1 MQAYLC
7 IGVIVKA
14 QGIRGEVKVQPLTD
28 DPRRFTALETVYLD
42 DRGTRSLQVQSAR
55 AAAGWAYLKIAG
67 VDDRDAAETLRGTRL
82 YVDRAHAVS
91 LEADTYF
98 VVDLIGC
105 DVVDLSGARVGEIAD
120 VLQPGGNDVYVV
132 KGPGGERLIPA
143 IRQVVRAVDV
153 AAGVVTVDA
162 AMLAEEE
169 VPGDAH

>member
-14 QGIRGEVKVQPLTD
+14 QGIKGEVKVQPLTD
-28 DPRRFTALETVYLD
+28 DPQRFAALETVYRD
-42 DRGTRSLQVQSAR
+42 DRGARSLQVRSAR
-55 AAAGWAYLKIAG
+55 AAGGWAYLKIAG
-67 VDDRDAAETLRGTRL
+67 VDDRDAAEALRGTRL
-82 YVDRAHAVS
+82 YVDRAHAVH
-91 LEADTYF
+91 LAADTYF
-98 VVDLIGC
+98 IADLIGC
-105 DVVDLSGARVGEIAD
+105 DVVDLEGAPLGEIAD

-132 KGPGGERLIPA
+132 KGSAGERLIPA

-162 AMLAEEE
+162 AMLKEEE